1 MKKDV
6 FSAVIVIVVI
16 FAFTYGI
23 SAMHAPPAMQPT
35 HPFTMEE
42 HVSGPEKEPPG
53 HVIMRVNGEPITEE
67 EFSALFA
74 GLPPETQQQLGSLQ
88 GRQMFAEQVVKMK
101 LLEQEARKLKAE
113 DDPKVAGQLAA
124 SRLDVLVAAA
134 LPKLVDKVPPGAV
147 QKFYDENKQ
156 QMQTLEL
163 SHIVVAYQGGVIP
176 PKSGGAAPDQQ
187 TAMNKALRI
196 YQRLKEG
203 AKFGELAK
211 TESDD
216 TGSGARGGLL
226 GQVSPSQLPPELVTP
241 VMSLKTG
248 EISNA
253 IPSRLGIHIFKMG
266 ARQTAPLA
274 AVQDQIAQKV
284 KQDETLRRVEEL
296 RKAAKVDFDPQFFPD
311 ANKPPASRLPRPG
324 AGRPPA

>member
-1 MKKDV
+1 
-6 FSAVIVIVVI
+6 
-16 FAFTYGI
+16 
-23 SAMHAPPAMQPT
+23 
-35 HPFTMEE
+35 
-42 HVSGPEKEPPG
+42 
-53 HVIMRVNGEPITEE
+53 
-67 EFSALFA
+67 
-74 GLPPETQQQLGSLQ
+74 
-88 GRQMFAEQVVKMK
+88 MFAEQVVKMK

-203 AKFGELAK
+203 AKFEELAK

-241 VMSLKTG
+241 VMSLKEG

-311 ANKPPASRLPRPG
+311 ANKPPASRPPRPG